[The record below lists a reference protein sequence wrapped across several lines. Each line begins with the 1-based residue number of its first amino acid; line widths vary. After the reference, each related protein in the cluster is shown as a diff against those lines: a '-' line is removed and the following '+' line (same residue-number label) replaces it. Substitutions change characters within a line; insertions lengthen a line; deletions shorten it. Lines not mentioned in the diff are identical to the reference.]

1 MFNPAK
7 RVYIH
12 SASGE
17 SSRDLRRVVAS
28 LEASVQNAKEF
39 ILLSGRYPL
48 LARQPYNTYL
58 ILNNCM
64 FGRQMEMERI
74 INFLLQDARNPGAE
88 NLGDLPIVGPANV
101 AKSILTDYACIDER
115 MHNHFSRIVLL
126 GGGDLIGKD
135 MEYLADGASM
145 IKHENRVVSGGGRVL
160 IIVEIDRDISEDF
173 CQKLFRTWQ

>member
-1 MFNPAK
+1 
-7 RVYIH
+7 
-12 SASGE
+12 
-17 SSRDLRRVVAS
+17 
-28 LEASVQNAKEF
+28 
-39 ILLSGRYPL
+39 
-48 LARQPYNTYL
+48 
-58 ILNNCM
+58 M